1 MGTLPF
7 RPRAPAG
14 FLHPRYVT
22 DLLYKHFKLAQL
34 IWRYGPVWLWC
45 GLNARQGHLLDFR
58 LTVRILNRYILREVL
73 SHAAIGGLVFTFVL
87 FMRDVTRILELV
99 VRSSAPIPSV
109 AELIFLTIPSAL
121 TVTIPMAA
129 LVGILIGLSRLAAD
143 SEVTAMRASGIGTGL
158 FVRVIGLLAVLT
170 WILATVNTVFLAPR
184 STAALDEL
192 QNRLKSS
199 QASFEIQ
206 PRVFYEDL
214 KNYVLY
220 IQDVVP
226 QEGAAVWRRVF
237 LADISN
243 PTAPTITLAQ
253 EGIALSDSQDSMRLH
268 LIGASTHENQPKQPE
283 QYTISMS
290 QETDIPVP
298 LANNAEKKG
307 PEEPALPEMSTRELF
322 SKIATLREQ
331 PGWNEPNWSMIG
343 MRRRWYLI
351 EANRRFALPTACLV
365 LALVGIPLG
374 LSAKKGGKA
383 TGFVLTILLVF
394 VYYVVSLAGL
404 ALARQGRVPPALGV
418 WMGNGIFFIAGLL
431 LLWRVRKRPLE
442 MGFYSLLHRLRRLS
456 SKVRSV
462 SEGSEA
468 ADQAR
473 MRVGFPQIL
482 DDYIL
487 RDFLAHLGL
496 VLATFAIL
504 ILVFTFFELLGDI
517 IRNRV
522 PLVTVGE
529 YMLHVIPY
537 YAYQLTPMAVLIAVL
552 VTFGLL
558 EKANEVTAMKATGI
572 SIYRVVT
579 PVLILSAV
587 IAGGLFLVDQFYL
600 PSNNREEESLRNE
613 IKGKPA
619 QTFFRPDRM
628 WIFGRNNTIYYY
640 ELFDPDRNT
649 FGNISIF
656 EFDPVT
662 FSVTRRIFAE
672 HAHWD
677 TGLNRFVFS
686 QGWSR
691 SFNGSAI
698 QEFRTFDVATF
709 AELTE
714 NPAYFR
720 QEIKQS
726 SEMNYAELNQYIN
739 GLQQSGF
746 DVVRLKVQLYKKFAF
761 PLITFVMAV
770 LAVPFS
776 LRTAQRGALTGV
788 AIALGIGITYFMV
801 AGLFEAMG
809 NISQLPPALAAWS
822 PDLVFG
828 LVGSYLILKVP
839 T

>member
-1 MGTLPF
+1 
-7 RPRAPAG
+7 
-14 FLHPRYVT
+14 
-22 DLLYKHFKLAQL
+22 
-34 IWRYGPVWLWC
+34 
-45 GLNARQGHLLDFR
+45 
-58 LTVRILNRYILREVL
+58 VRILNRYILREVL
-73 SHAAIGGLVFTFVL
+73 SHAAIGGVVFTFVL
-87 FMRDVTRILELV
+87 FMKNVTQILELV

-121 TVTIPMAA
+121 TVTIPMAV

-158 FVRVIGLLAVLT
+158 FVRTIGWLAVLT
-170 WILATVNTVFLAPR
+170 WIVATFNTVFMAPR
-184 STAALDEL
+184 STAALDDL

-199 QASFEIQ
+199 QASFEVQ

-226 QEGAAVWRRVF
+226 QEGVAVWKKVF

-253 EGIALSDSQDSMRLH
+253 EGVAVSDSPDAMRLH
-268 LIGASTHENQPKQPE
+268 LIGASTHENVPKQAE
-283 QYTISMS
+283 QYSISMS
-290 QETDIPVP
+290 QETDVPVP
-298 LANNAEKKG
+298 LANNTEKKG
-307 PEEPALPEMSTRELF
+307 PEEPALPEISTRELF
-322 SKIATLREQ
+322 SQIAVLRGQ
-331 PGWNEPNWSMIG
+331 PGWNEPNWSVVG

-383 TGFVLTILLVF
+383 TGFVLTIVLVF

-418 WMGNGIFFIAGLL
+418 WMGNGIFFVAGLL

-442 MGFYSLLHRLRRLS
+442 IGVYSLLQRLRRFS
-456 SKVRSV
+456 SRVKSV
-462 SEGSEA
+462 SEGAEA
-468 ADQAR
+468 SDQAR

-487 RDFLAHLGL
+487 RDFLTYLAM
-496 VLATFAIL
+496 VMATFAVL
-504 ILVFTFFELLGDI
+504 ISVFTFFELLGDI

-529 YMLHVIPY
+529 YMLHVIPSY
-537 YAYQLTPMAVLIAVL
+537 VYILTPLAVLIAVL

-572 SIYRVVT
+572 SIYRVVM

-587 IAGGLFLVDQFYL
+587 IAGGLFVVDQLYL
-600 PSNNREEESLRNE
+600 PGNNREEEALRNE

-619 QTFFRPDRM
+619 QTYFRPDRM
-628 WIFGRNNTIYYY
+628 WIFGKNNTIYYY

-656 EFDPVT
+656 EFDQAT

-677 TGLNRFVFS
+677 NGLNRFVFS

-698 QEFRTFDVATF
+698 QEFRTFDVSTF

-714 NPAYFR
+714 NPAYFKK
-720 QEIKQS
+720 EVKQS
-726 SEMNYAELNQYIN
+726 SEMNYAELNQYIDD
-739 GLQQSGF
+739 LQQSGF
-746 DVVRLKVQLYKKFAF
+746 EVVRLKVQLYKKFAF
-761 PLITFVMAV
+761 PLITLVMAV

-776 LRTAQRGALTGV
+776 LRAAQRGALTGV
-788 AIALGIGITYFMV
+788 AIALGIGIIYFV
-801 AGLFEAMG
+801 VSGLFEAMG
-809 NISQLPPALAAWS
+809 NINQLPPALAAWS